1 MSATKPTTASRARRG
16 TAVAAVLV
24 LAALACLP
32 AAAATAAGSLETVT
46 ELARSADRVFRGRCL
61 EVTEGEAVVGG
72 VRLPVTVYTFRV
84 LDPIEGAS
92 GDTLSFRQ
100 VGRPQGGPGDLGELA
115 GLPRY
120 EPGGEYVLFLLPDSR
135 AGLTSPAGAAEGAFT
150 IDGDRAVQIPAAHAL
165 GRPAAAGNPD
175 DGGPT
180 TAAARSGGLSLPYA
194 ELRRAAEETP

>member
-1 MSATKPTTASRARRG
+1 MTTSKRTTASRARRG
-16 TAVAAVLV
+16 TAVATGILLAVL
-24 LAALACLP
+24 ASLP
-32 AAAATAAGSLETVT
+32 AQGTTAEDSLEAVA

-61 EVTEGEAVVGG
+61 EVAEGEATVGG

-84 LDPIEGAS
+84 LDPIQGSAS
-92 GDTLSFRQ
+92 GTVSFRQ

-150 IDGDRAVQIPAAHAL
+150 MDGERAVQIPAAHSFQRAAS
-165 GRPAAAGNPD
+165 GAPA
-175 DGGPT
+175 DGEPH
-180 TAAARSGGLSLPYA
+180 TAASRSPSLALPYA
-194 ELRRAAEETP
+194 ELRRAAEEAL